1 MNISKYLK
9 TIGKTKTELAD
20 ELGLSRPTLNQYI
33 ELFENGNHI
42 DNERYDIIFNRLFSD
57 GIENKELFDR
67 KIESIK
73 ILLERDRK
81 YDIGLLSPEAAD
93 LVANIHN
100 IMVNDLSSDD
110 WDRKVYDTISIFLV
124 RYKEDVFF
132 RNLSGYFSDLNS
144 DSDISEI
151 SDLTKAYYSYF
162 FQCFRK
168 LLIEQPVYKSDEY
181 NLFLERRACLIK
193 DKADRNAQKTKK
205 IKDKINNTLK
215 EVEKEFMEKGLDAS
229 EDDIVSELV
238 RRMRG

>member
-1 MNISKYLK
+1 MNISQYLK

-93 LVANIHN
+93 LVAKIHN
-100 IMVNDLSSDD
+100 IMVSDLSTND
-110 WDRKVYDTISIFLV
+110 WNRKVYETVIAFLT
-124 RYKEDVFF
+124 RYRDDVVF
-132 RNLSGYFSDLNS
+132 RELSGYFSDLNFDTDLS
-144 DSDISEI
+144 ELSDIS
-151 SDLTKAYYSYF
+151 KAYYSYF
-162 FQCFRK
+162 YKCFRAVVK
-168 LLIEQPVYKSDEY
+168 EQPSFDEEGY
-181 NLFLERRACLIK
+181 EAFLERRSQLIQARAK
-193 DKADRNAQKTKK
+193 RNSLKSDSIKAM
-205 IKDKINNTLK
+205 INNTLK
-215 EVEKEFMEKGLDAS
+215 DVEKDFLENGIEAS
-229 EDDIVSELV
+229 EEEMIAELL